1 MSKEDEELQR
11 VKNLYAKNAA
21 EKELMRRRLFKLDD
35 ESRKIGNMTDAELE
49 DYIKGLE
56 EQTT

>member
-1 MSKEDEELQR
+1 MTKDEELQR

-56 EQTT
+56 E